1 MDEDTLKTIEDCGKL
16 KYPPE
21 KICNILGLTGKAREQ
36 FLHEF
41 GNMESEIRNC
51 YERGLSIG
59 DFNIELKLQEQSES
73 GLTDSIEELGKRQYY
88 NKLSKLKQ
96 ELFGI

>member
-1 MDEDTLKTIEDCGKL
+1 MDEDVLKTIEDSGKL

-41 GNMESEIRNC
+41 GNMESEIRIC
-51 YERGLSIG
+51 YEKGLSIG
-59 DFNIELKLQEQSES
+59 DFNIDIKLQEQSEN
-73 GLTDSIEELGKRQYY
+73 GLTESIAELGKRQYY

-96 ELFGI
+96 DLFGV